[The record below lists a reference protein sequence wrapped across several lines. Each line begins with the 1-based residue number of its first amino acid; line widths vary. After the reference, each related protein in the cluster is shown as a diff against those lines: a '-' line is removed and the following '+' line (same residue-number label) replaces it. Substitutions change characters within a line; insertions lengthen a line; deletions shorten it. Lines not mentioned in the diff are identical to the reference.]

1 MSSKY
6 LNCFEKFIYFAT
18 SNTWKC
24 SYSTL
29 SVNAMNNESLYLLP
43 KIPYQIAICANKVE
57 GLGSFPLG
65 YHDHNYSQ

>member
-1 MSSKY
+1 
-6 LNCFEKFIYFAT
+6 
-18 SNTWKC
+18 
-24 SYSTL
+24 
-29 SVNAMNNESLYLLP
+29 MNNESLYLLP